1 MPNSRHPLDF
11 LKSKPAR
18 IVTVLLVS
26 QAILSYG
33 FSRTEMIPTNRP
45 LSQLPYTIGP
55 YQMLQ
60 EGVVEK
66 EVMDVLRADELV
78 TRSYGRPGAQVAAH
92 LFVAYF
98 RTQRAGQAPHSPK
111 NCLPGSGWVQE
122 ISDTYKV
129 DVPGRDPI
137 EVNRYVVAKGENR
150 SLVMYW
156 YQSRDRVVASEYSA
170 KFYVVADAIRY
181 NRTDTALVRVVVPI
195 PDGKLEA
202 AQAEADHFIKT
213 TFGTVRQHFPA

>member
-1 MPNSRHPLDF
+1 M
-11 LKSKPAR
+11 
-18 IVTVLLVS
+18 TVALVS

-33 FSRTEMIPTNRP
+33 FTRHEILPANKPLAEVPT
-45 LSQLPYTIGP
+45 QIGD
-55 YQMLQ
+55 YRMVQ

-66 EVMDVLRADELV
+66 EVMDVLRADEVL
-78 TRSYGRPGAQVAAH
+78 TRSYARMGGAAAPH

-122 ISDTYKV
+122 VADTHQV
-129 DVPGRDPI
+129 AVPGRDPI
-137 EVNRYVVAKGENR
+137 TVNRYIVAKGENR

-181 NRTDTALVRVVVPI
+181 NRTDTALVRVTVPI
-195 PDGKLEA
+195 INGQADA
-202 AQAEADHFIKT
+202 AQQEADEFVRQS
-213 TFGTVRQHFPA
+213 FGTVRKHFPA